1 MSPSF
6 SCSNPS
12 GRGGGWLKQVLL
24 HHLKDATHES
34 YTRDFRDSFANISKN
49 LWRKKSN
56 IHHHFFAPNF
66 PHFPP
71 HWPTYLTV
79 SRRKWPLCLW
89 NCPVGSQEMQCHHTL
104 GSCTS
109 NMDLLGLA
117 ISRYMDAW
125 EKKTWG
131 LKTTRPWKG
140 HEENLKEAPGGSTV
154 GVQMLN

>member
-1 MSPSF
+1 MFQSV
-6 SCSNPS
+6 
-12 GRGGGWLKQVLL
+12 RKGGGLKQVLL
-24 HHLKDATHES
+24 HHLKDATHEN
-34 YTRDFRDSFANISKN
+34 YTRDFRDSCANISKN
-49 LWRKKSN
+49 HCPGRWSRKKSN
-56 IHHHFFAPNF
+56 IHHTSFFCSKFSP
-66 PHFPP
+66 FPP
-71 HWPTYLTV
+71 PYWPTYLTV

-131 LKTTRPWKG
+131 LKTTRSWKG

-154 GVQMLN
+154 GVQILN